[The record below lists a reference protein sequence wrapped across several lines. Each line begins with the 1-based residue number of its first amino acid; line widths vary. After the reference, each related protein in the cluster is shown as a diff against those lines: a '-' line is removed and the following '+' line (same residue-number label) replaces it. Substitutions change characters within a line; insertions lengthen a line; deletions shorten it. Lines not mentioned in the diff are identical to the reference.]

1 MTISIQQIISQL
13 DLMHMEYRWV
23 GSQEDKTLLVASLF
37 EPVDG
42 GFYFFNGSGAFH
54 LQVKDSV
61 LLVPEDF
68 DDANNTHQNVL
79 VKLKGDTQRIYYLLL
94 SNLFSRKSTGRIA
107 PTAVIHPEA
116 KIGLN
121 VQIDDFCVV
130 EACTIGD
137 EVIIESHSKIH
148 ENVVIGAHTIIG
160 SMSVIGSQGVAWVWN
175 QDQSARIVQPQLG
188 GVQIGNNC
196 FVGANTIV
204 VRGSLNEATRIG
216 ENTLMAPGGRIG
228 HGTQIGN
235 FVHFANNVITGG
247 NTHIGDFC
255 FVGSGAVFRPKV
267 KIHPKTIVGAG
278 SV

>member
-1 MTISIQQIISQL
+1 
-13 DLMHMEYRWV
+13 
-23 GSQEDKTLLVASLF
+23 
-37 EPVDG
+37 
-42 GFYFFNGSGAFH
+42 
-54 LQVKDSV
+54 
-61 LLVPEDF
+61 
-68 DDANNTHQNVL
+68 
-79 VKLKGDTQRIYYLLL
+79 
-94 SNLFSRKSTGRIA
+94 
-107 PTAVIHPEA
+107 
-116 KIGLN
+116 
-121 VQIDDFCVV
+121 
-130 EACTIGD
+130 
-137 EVIIESHSKIH
+137 
-148 ENVVIGAHTIIG
+148 NVVIGAHTIIG

-278 SV
+278 SVVVKNSSGEGWTITGVPGKEIPTKAHPEGMPSPKK